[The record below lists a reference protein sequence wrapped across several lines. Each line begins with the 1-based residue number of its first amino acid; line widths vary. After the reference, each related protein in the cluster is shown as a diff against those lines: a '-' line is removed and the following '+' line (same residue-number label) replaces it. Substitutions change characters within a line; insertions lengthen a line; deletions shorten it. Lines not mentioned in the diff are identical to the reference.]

1 MDDTNILIFLHFYP
15 DGKQQVT
22 SFNYFN
28 LLSQISV
35 FKQFFYVYLQIAV
48 SIRKATEDYAPLAEG
63 GEAHWEVLER
73 ILFLYAKLNPGQGYV
88 QGMNEI
94 VGPIYHAFAC
104 DPDQKWRGINIFWKN
119 IFLECLY

>member
-1 MDDTNILIFLHFYP
+1 MDVTNILIFLHSYA

-28 LLSQISV
+28 LLSQISII
-35 FKQFFYVYLQIAV
+35 KQFFYIYLQIAV
-48 SIRKATEDYAPLAEG
+48 SIRKAAEDYAPLAEG

-104 DPDQKWRGINIFWKN
+104 DPDQKWRGKY
-119 IFLECLY
+119 FL